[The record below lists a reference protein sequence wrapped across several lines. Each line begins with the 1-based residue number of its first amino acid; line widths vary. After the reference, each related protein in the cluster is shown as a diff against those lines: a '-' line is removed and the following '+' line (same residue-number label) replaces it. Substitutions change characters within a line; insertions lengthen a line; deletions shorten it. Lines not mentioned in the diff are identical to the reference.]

1 MDFEQFH
8 AIFDAVMSENGL
20 SRFAG
25 EENARKFDA
34 LTRRMLEVN
43 AHMNLTAIT
52 DEEAVILLHY
62 ADSLTVE
69 SLLPEGARV
78 IDVGCGAGFPCLPL
92 SLVRPDLSITALD
105 STEKRIRYVKETA
118 ALLGVSS
125 LEAIAARAE
134 DAAKVGGSMR
144 ERFDIATG
152 RAVAA
157 LPLLAEL
164 CLPFVRVG
172 GRFLAMKGK
181 RGEEELHDAESA
193 IKKLGGEVSA
203 VHTITLKHGER
214 EESRY
219 IIEITKKKPTPAE
232 FPRPWAR
239 MLKKPL

>member
-1 MDFEQFH
+1 MDFEQFS
-8 AIFDAVMSENGL
+8 AVFDTVMGENGL
-20 SRFAG
+20 SRFQG
-25 EENARKFDA
+25 ERYARRFDA

-52 DEEAVILLHY
+52 DEKAVILLHY

-69 SLLPEGARV
+69 PFLPQNARV

-92 SLVRPDLSITALD
+92 ALVRPDLSILALD
-105 STEKRIRYVKETA
+105 STEKRIRYVGETA
-118 ALLGVSS
+118 DLLGITQ
-125 LEAIAARAE
+125 LEVLAARAE
-134 DAAKVGGSMR
+134 DAAKAGGHLR

-172 GRFLAMKGK
+172 GKFLAMKGR
-181 RGEEELHDAESA
+181 RGEEELQNAQNA
-193 IKKLGGEVSA
+193 IRKLGGEVTA
-203 VHTITLKHGER
+203 VHHITLRHGER
-214 EESRY
+214 EDSRD